1 MISSF
6 PQFVLNASHRLG
18 MPIVTYPG
26 APLRQATVREMVTSS
41 SIQADVQAALYERY
55 KTPVVLSAMDLS
67 VESEAFGCQIKMSD
81 HEIPTVIGRHVT
93 TREAAEKLRIP
104 QPGDGRTSIYLD
116 TVSQLANFP
125 GRPWVLAGMIGPF
138 SLAGRL
144 FGVSEALGLTLEDPD
159 LTKVLLEKCTRF
171 LTAYAQAF
179 KRAGANGVIMA
190 EPTAGLLSPRGM
202 EKFSSRCIKEIIT
215 AVEDPQFTIIVHN
228 CAAKSLHL
236 PALLAAGASAYHFG
250 APMDIAAALAQ
261 VPRDILIAGNLDP
274 AAIFLRA
281 QPADVCASVAGLL
294 ASTRSHPN
302 FILSSG
308 CDVPPGTP
316 LANIDAFYEA
326 IAK

>member
-1 MISSF
+1 MNRSF
-6 PQFVLNASHRLG
+6 PQFVLNASRPLG
-18 MPIVTYPG
+18 LPIVTYPG
-26 APLRQATVREMVTSS
+26 APLRHVTVRDMVTSA
-41 SIQADVQAALYERY
+41 SIQADVQAGLYERY

-67 VESEAFGCQIKMSD
+67 VESEAFGCEIKMSD

-93 TREAAEKLRIP
+93 TREAAQKLGIP
-104 QPGDGRTSIYLD
+104 QPGDGRTSVYLD
-116 TVSQLANFP
+116 TVGKLANFP
-125 GRPWVLAGMIGPF
+125 GHPWVLAGMIGPF
-138 SLAGRL
+138 SLAGRI

-159 LTKVLLEKCTRF
+159 LTNLLLEKCTLF

-179 KRAGANGVIMA
+179 KKAGANGVIMA
-190 EPTAGLLSPRGM
+190 EPTAGLLSPKGM
-202 EKFSSRCIKEIIT
+202 EKFSSRYIKEIVAT
-215 AVEDPQFTIIVHN
+215 VSEPQFTIIVHN

-261 VPRDILIAGNLDP
+261 MPKDTLVAGNLDP

-281 QPADVCASVAGLL
+281 QPADVRASVAGLL

-326 IAK
+326 VAQ